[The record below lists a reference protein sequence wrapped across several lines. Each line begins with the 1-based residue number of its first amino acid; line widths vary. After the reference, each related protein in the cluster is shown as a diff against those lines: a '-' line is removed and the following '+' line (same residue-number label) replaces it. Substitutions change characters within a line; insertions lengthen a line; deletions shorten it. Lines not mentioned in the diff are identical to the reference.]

1 MNAIKK
7 FLPNLLI
14 LSSIVMMFVFAKA
27 TNNQELQD
35 IFRLID
41 DLATNLILVIV
52 AITLGLFVKKYLYV
66 LVGLVG
72 AMVVVIAVP
81 GIDSFLNLSAEYVLA
96 CGLVSLGF
104 SAVSNI
110 YANYRSTN

>member
-14 LSSIVMMFVFAKA
+14 LSSIVMMFVFAKV

-52 AITLGLFVKKYLYV
+52 AITLGLLVKQYLYV

-72 AMVVVIAVP
+72 SMVVVVAVP
-81 GIDSFLNLSAEYVLA
+81 GIDSLLNLRDEYVLA

-104 SAVSNI
+104 
-110 YANYRSTN
+110 YANYRNTN